1 MELPDLAMTIGFLVI
16 PPILFFGIVRSR
28 LRAFVYSV
36 VLGWLLMIA
45 GSQFHLAYTPNYDSF
60 APAVSILPA
69 GYPLRYTQRYGWQLQ
84 ASHRHLNSPRQTIES
99 NQQKSINRNPD
110 DCYLWRT
117 LLFHEHGL

>member
-60 APAVSILPA
+60 APAVSIFAGWIPA
-69 GYPLRYTQRYGWQLQ
+69 SIYAAIWLAI
-84 ASHRHLNSPRQTIES
+84 ASIASPSKQSTTDERIKPTEI
-99 NQQKSINRNPD
+99 NKPKSR
-110 DCYLWRT
+110 
-117 LLFHEHGL
+117 